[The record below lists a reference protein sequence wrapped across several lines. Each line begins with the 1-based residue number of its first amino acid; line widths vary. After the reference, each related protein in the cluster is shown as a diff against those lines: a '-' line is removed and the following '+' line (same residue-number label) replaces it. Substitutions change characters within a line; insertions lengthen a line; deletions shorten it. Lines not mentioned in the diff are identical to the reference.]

1 MGDIPPETGAGAGV
15 ASGAGGAQSSGA
27 GAIDVVTLGA
37 TAKEGGTRSISYRI
51 GGWSDLP
58 FLGPRPPGVRSPL
71 VALEICDD
79 PRIWPAVITRDL
91 GDLATDP
98 AAWAREAERRFSADL
113 VRLVLT
119 STREQSFSD
128 LPAIGRTVEAV
139 LSATTLP
146 LIIEGSDEPG
156 LDREVFQRCGEAGA
170 GERLLLGTAEAD
182 RYRSVAAAALAYG
195 HSVVAQSPID
205 INLAKQLNIL
215 LREIGVP
222 HDRIV
227 IDPYTGALGY
237 GFEYSYSVMERIR
250 DAALKGDRDL
260 AMPMISQ
267 APDSTVVKEVR
278 EAPPEWQREIAVRWE
293 FGFALPAVI
302 AGADIVSVRHPETVQ
317 LLKEAFRN
325 LLAGTPEGGG
335 PGGA

>member
-1 MGDIPPETGAGAGV
+1 
-15 ASGAGGAQSSGA
+15 
-27 GAIDVVTLGA
+27 VTLGS
-37 TAKEGGTRSISYRI
+37 TAKEGGSRSVSYRI
-51 GGWSDLP
+51 GGWSALP
-58 FLGPRPPGVRSPL
+58 FLGEGMAGVRSPL

-79 PRIWPAVITRDL
+79 PRIWPAVVTRDL
-91 GDLATDP
+91 GDLVGDT
-98 AAWAREAERRFSADL
+98 AAWAGEAEKRYSADL

-119 STREQSFSD
+119 STRDRSFSD
-128 LPAIGRTVEAV
+128 FPAIGKTVEAV
-139 LSATTLP
+139 LSATSLP
-146 LIIEGSDEPG
+146 LIIEGSSEPE

-195 HSVVAQSPID
+195 HSVAAQSPID

-267 APDSTVVKEVR
+267 APDSLTVKEVR
-278 EAPPEWQREIAVRWE
+278 EAPPEWQREMAVAWE
-293 FGFALPAVI
+293 FGFAVPAAI
-302 AGADIVSVRHPETVQ
+302 AGADIVSVRHPATVR
-317 LLKEAFRN
+317 LLKEAFRG
-325 LLAGTPEGGG
+325 LRPGTPSAGGG